1 MAPLPM
7 GEGLG
12 ERLRADFPIL
22 SREVYGKPLVYLD
35 NGATTLHKPQAV
47 RAAVNRALLSCAN
60 PGRGG
65 YPAAMKAAEAVFR
78 CRSLAGTMFDCP
90 PERVVFT
97 MNCTHGLNMAIRT
110 LVRPGDRVV
119 ISGFEHNAVTRPLH
133 ALGAR
138 VTVAGRKLFDWEDT
152 LAAFDQALS
161 EKPVAAIFTHV
172 SNVFG
177 YVLPV
182 EQLAELCHLHGVP
195 FLVDAAQSAGS
206 RPVSLK
212 KLGAEF
218 IAMPGH
224 KGLLGPQGTGLL
236 LCARDPEPLMQG
248 GTGSLSIQQDMPDF
262 LPDRG
267 EAGMSP
273 ESAAWLPVWPIS
285 SAWASRPLGP
295 GRSGRWSGRSGGST
309 VWAFGFLQARIRQA
323 CCLFCRRTET
333 AKRLPVALPP
343 GGLPCGLGYTVHR
356 RPMRAPERWRLGR
369 SEPALARM
377 HRRSKP
383 GAFCKGQLPFGAGT
397 KDRRGH
403 GVNCLKF

>member
-1 MAPLPM
+1 M
-7 GEGLG
+7 
-12 ERLRADFPIL
+12 I
-22 SREVYGKPLVYLD
+22 YLD

-47 RAAVNRALLSCAN
+47 RAAVNRALLRCAN

-65 YPAAMKAAEAVFR
+65 YPAAMEAAESVFR
-78 CRSLAGTMFDCP
+78 CRSLAGEMFDCP

-119 ISGFEHNAVTRPLH
+119 LSGFEHNAVTRPLH

-138 VTVAGRKLFDWEDT
+138 VTVAGRKLFSWEDT
-152 LAAFDQALS
+152 LADFDRALS

-182 EQLAELCHLHGVP
+182 EQLAELCRLHGVP

-212 KLGAEF
+212 KWGAEF

-236 LCARDPEPLMQG
+236 LCGRDPEPLMQG
-248 GTGSLSIQQDMPDF
+248 GTGSLSIQQNMPDF

-267 EAGMSP
+267 EAGTVNVPGICGLAAGMAHVRHVGLQAIAAREEREAERAAQGLAGLGLRVFAGPHQAGVLSFLPPDGDCETAAERFAARGVALRAGVHCAPTAHESAGTLETGTVRASFGPDASP
-273 ESAAWLPVWPIS
+273 EQT
-285 SAWASRPLGP
+285 R
-295 GRSGRWSGRSGGST
+295 
-309 VWAFGFLQARIRQA
+309 GFLQAA
-323 CCLFCRRTET
+323 ATLWGGKTEQ
-333 AKRLPVALPP
+333 KVA
-343 GGLPCGLGYTVHR
+343 R
-356 RPMRAPERWRLGR
+356 
-369 SEPALARM
+369 
-377 HRRSKP
+377 K
-383 GAFCKGQLPFGAGT
+383 
-397 KDRRGH
+397 
-403 GVNCLKF
+403 